1 MTESQA
7 CNNRRTLWVL
17 MCVCA
22 RVCEFGVKETNL
34 DKQQDPIHVKTGEA
48 MPYWGSGEY
57 TYVYI
62 REQLC
67 MLVCVCVCARTRFC
81 APNGRGWRTR

>member
-1 MTESQA
+1 M
-7 CNNRRTLWVL
+7 
-17 MCVCA
+17 
-22 RVCEFGVKETNL
+22 
-34 DKQQDPIHVKTGEA
+34 DKQQDPIHVKTGES

-67 MLVCVCVCARTRFC
+67 LLVCVCVCVCACTRFR